1 MCGVRVCTKS
11 LSCVRLFVTLWTI
24 VHQAPLSTEFSR
36 QEYWGGLSCPP
47 PGDFPTPG
55 IKHAIYFLPFLHWQ
69 VGSLPL
75 APPEK
80 PPSRKVSEFIFSQRK
95 RFIFLKGSG
104 NRLSYL
110 VALQPPVW
118 FGALSHVQPVDL
130 SESTSK
136 AQLFSHTGHMTRAWP
151 PQVASGLCIQQ
162 HTENISMVVESSAW
176 CCGCGPAGGDRSFR
190 YSLQYVL
197 CPHVLPVFRIWH
209 HQWSGW
215 G

>member
-1 MCGVRVCTKS
+1 MIYRKPKHNSFRKLLNLFKGKLYLSINKPVC
-11 LSCVRLFVTLWTI
+11 SCLALRGLL
-24 VHQAPLSTEFSR
+24 R
-36 QEYWGGLSCPP
+36 QRFQNSPQVSQLCIIP

-136 AQLFSHTGHMTRAWP
+136 AQLFSHTGHMTRA
-151 PQVASGLCIQQ
+151 
-162 HTENISMVVESSAW
+162 
-176 CCGCGPAGGDRSFR
+176 
-190 YSLQYVL
+190 
-197 CPHVLPVFRIWH
+197 
-209 HQWSGW
+209 
-215 G
+215 